1 MSVTLMTVRV
11 EVGIPAQT
19 RLCSATGALVT
30 WNSCVRLLCPAPLFP
45 SRNRSAEQTTVQNDP
60 SQLWSD
66 SHVSHIVC
74 ASSSSELVSLSL
86 FLAEH
91 LPPVY
96 CTREETMRAR
106 EGWAVLPPT
115 TVLSRSLS
123 LASFSPVIVV
133 DPFSFLTLSLQIYC
147 DPDAS
152 LAQPLC
158 ATPDLWVPKEREECE
173 QLAGLQTIVPGGP
186 LSVVKPP
193 FGSHLSPFF
202 SFSFRL
208 L

>member
-1 MSVTLMTVRV
+1 ML
-11 EVGIPAQT
+11 
-19 RLCSATGALVT
+19 
-30 WNSCVRLLCPAPLFP
+30 
-45 SRNRSAEQTTVQNDP
+45 
-60 SQLWSD
+60 
-66 SHVSHIVC
+66 
-74 ASSSSELVSLSL
+74 
-86 FLAEH
+86 
-91 LPPVY
+91 
-96 CTREETMRAR
+96 
-106 EGWAVLPPT
+106 LPPT
-115 TVLSRSLS
+115 FVLSLLPLS
-123 LASFSPVIVV
+123 HLSYCCLPLFI
-133 DPFSFLTLSLQIYC
+133 LTLSLQIYS

-158 ATPDLWVPKEREECE
+158 ANPDLRVPKEREECE